1 MTSVD
6 SIETIEDRVR
16 ELQSAV
22 AVIIRHLG
30 IEHQVTAA
38 ERARLDLIRVE
49 GKHPSEHLSE
59 LYSRPKPAG

>member
-6 SIETIEDRVR
+6 SHETLEDRVR

-22 AVIIRHLG
+22 AVIVRHLG

-38 ERARLDLIRVE
+38 ERARLDLIRTK
-49 GKHPSEHLSE
+49 GKQPSEHLSE
-59 LYSRPKPAG
+59 IYSRPQATE